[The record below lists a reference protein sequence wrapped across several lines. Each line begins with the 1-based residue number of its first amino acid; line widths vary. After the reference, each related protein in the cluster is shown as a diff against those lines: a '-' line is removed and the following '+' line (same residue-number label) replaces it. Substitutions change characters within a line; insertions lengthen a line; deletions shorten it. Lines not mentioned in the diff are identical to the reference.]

1 MGLWVSDTVQRLEAA
16 AQVRYWGDLTHTL
29 TTRMRGGWDPGADVC
44 HNITLHESVFRLLS
58 DHHVD

>member
-44 HNITLHESVFRLLS
+44 HNITLHESVF
-58 DHHVD
+58 